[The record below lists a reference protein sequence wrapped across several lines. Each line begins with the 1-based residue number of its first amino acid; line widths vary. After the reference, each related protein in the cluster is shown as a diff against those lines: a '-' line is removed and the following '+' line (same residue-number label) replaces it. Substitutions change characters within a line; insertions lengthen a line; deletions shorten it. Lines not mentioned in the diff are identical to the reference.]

1 MQLSPTVQDLNKFWR
16 VLSHRKTVRVP
27 LRRGVR
33 HKSKMHSMV
42 VFQKLPLLLILTIS
56 SLFLGTSL
64 GQAESIPN
72 FWDPKAVVDKPANIP
87 DKIQFVSTDEHPPF
101 VFRDTDGRLTGFHI
115 DLARAVCNVLES
127 SCSLRI
133 KPFAELIP
141 ALEDEEADAIIAGLA
156 QTPDR
161 ATVLSFSDPYLK
173 LPARF
178 VVRET
183 PPSDFNP
190 AFPEG
195 RRIAV
200 EAGSRHEAF
209 IRRFWPGAEIV
220 TFDDMSAAR
229 QALKEGKVDAHFGDG
244 LSLSFWLRGEES
256 AGCCAFVGGPW
267 LEPGFFDEGLSIAL
281 RKDDR
286 DRLEAINYALRQV
299 YQSGTYRELYLR
311 YFPLSFF

>member
-1 MQLSPTVQDLNKFWR
+1 
-16 VLSHRKTVRVP
+16 
-27 LRRGVR
+27 
-33 HKSKMHSMV
+33 MHSMV
-42 VFQKLPLLLILTIS
+42 VFQKFSVLLILTIS
-56 SLFLGTSL
+56 SAFLGAPL
-64 GQAESIPN
+64 GQAETIPN

-115 DLARAVCNVLES
+115 DLARALCNVLES

-133 KPFAELIP
+133 KPFSELIP
-141 ALEDEEADAIIAGLA
+141 ALEEEEADAVIAGLA
-156 QTPDR
+156 QTQER
-161 ATVLSFSDPYLK
+161 AIVLSFSDPYLK

-178 VVRET
+178 AVRED
-183 PPSDFNP
+183 PSSTFNP

-195 RRIAV
+195 RKIAV
-200 EAGSRHEAF
+200 ETGSRHEAF
-209 IRRFWPGAEIV
+209 IRRFWPGADIV
-220 TFDDMSAAR
+220 TFDQVSDAR
-229 QALKEGKVDAHFGDG
+229 QALKDGTVDAHFGDG

-256 AGCCAFVGGPW
+256 AGCCTFVGGPW

-299 YQSGTYRELYLR
+299 YQNGTYRELYLR